1 MRTPRAGS
9 GARGSAPIPRASS
22 ALRRCSALRSSRRAA
37 STAGTDAACR
47 PRAEWERRRQSPP
60 RRSGRSRA
68 RPPTNSASS
77 LPRGGGER
85 RCGGSPRQVSAREPL
100 SLRLIAFTKRVARTL
115 FDEARRTRRAIV
127 APEARARG
135 ERPIFVIGVH
145 RSGTTLVRLILDSH
159 SRIACPPESF
169 FLLPE
174 SRLLADPKALEG
186 LVAMGFTREHVV
198 ARLREHLGYFFE
210 MYAAS
215 HKKPRWADKTPSYV
229 DCLDFIETLFGPDC
243 QYVFIYRNGL
253 DSACSIA
260 RIPDIAEAEPHIAA
274 CGGDRFAG
282 AARYWATQ
290 CGVMRS
296 FAARHRGRALELFYE
311 KLVADPEAEAQ
322 RLFEFLGESYEP

>member
-1 MRTPRAGS
+1 D
-9 GARGSAPIPRASS
+9 
-22 ALRRCSALRSSRRAA
+22 
-37 STAGTDAACR
+37 GT
-47 PRAEWERRRQSPP
+47 
-60 RRSGRSRA
+60 
-68 RPPTNSASS
+68 
-77 LPRGGGER
+77 
-85 RCGGSPRQVSAREPL
+85 
-100 SLRLIAFTKRVARTL
+100 
-115 FDEARRTRRAIV
+115 RRTRREIV
-127 APEARARG
+127 APAARARG

-186 LVAMGFTREHVV
+186 LQAMGFNREHVI
-198 ARLREHLGYFFE
+198 ARAREHTAYFFE

-243 QYVFIYRNGL
+243 QYVFVYRHGL

-260 RIPDIAEAEPHIAA
+260 RIPDIAEAEPHVAA

-290 CGVMRS
+290 CGVMRG
-296 FAARHRGRALELFYE
+296 FAARSPARVLELFYE
-311 KLVADPEAEAQ
+311 KLVAAPEAEAR
-322 RLFEFLGESYEP
+322 RLFAFLGETYEPQVLRFHEQPHDHWAGLQDVKASSSKGFQPNVERWR